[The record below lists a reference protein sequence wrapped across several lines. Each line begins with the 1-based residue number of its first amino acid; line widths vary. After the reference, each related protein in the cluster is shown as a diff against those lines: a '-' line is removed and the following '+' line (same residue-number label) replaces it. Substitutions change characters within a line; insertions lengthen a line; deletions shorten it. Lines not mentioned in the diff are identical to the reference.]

1 MKGQVTFNKKLF
13 HVYFSKRNKG
23 KALWLYRCKKNGQKS
38 AKSQMTKVSLELH
51 TQVILDKQSGQ

>member
-1 MKGQVTFNKKLF
+1 MAPKVQE
-13 HVYFSKRNKG
+13 
-23 KALWLYRCKKNGQKS
+23 NGQKS